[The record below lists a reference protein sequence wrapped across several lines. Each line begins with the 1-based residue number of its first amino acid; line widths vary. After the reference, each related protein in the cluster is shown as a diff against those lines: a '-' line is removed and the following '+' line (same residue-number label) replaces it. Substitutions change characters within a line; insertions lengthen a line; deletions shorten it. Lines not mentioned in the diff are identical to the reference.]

1 VKKRAFI
8 LIALSILVVAGM
20 ATSNVRPVH
29 AAPVYAVNL
38 DANSSSLTDFT
49 VEASASDVHTFR
61 VGAVINASSANP
73 LLNVQGWQF
82 QIDYNASAF
91 VPRADPDPAATPG
104 NPSGLYVDGAANT
117 VLFGAN
123 PNIVNNAGVIE
134 NWNGLIAA
142 GTAFPAI
149 TISTSGSAGSILVGA
164 SILAGGSQV
173 RITGPNL
180 LANVGFELINK
191 PGTAQSFKISSVL
204 FVDNAANP
212 IPGVSA
218 GSGADETV
226 TNDPPHARFTARP
239 ASTLGPLAYSFDA
252 TTSFDDDSI
261 PATGYSWD
269 FGDNNQTVSSVPVLT
284 HVFPAIGIYN
294 VTLRVVDSL
303 GATGSA
309 RDSLG
314 GVVVNLQ
321 PSHIYISLNVVPS
334 YPDFTITANPKS
346 IGYAPGS
353 TSTSTIAFSSING
366 LSGDITL
373 TAVATPS
380 VANGPQLSFNP
391 TGLTLKSYGSNSSIL
406 SAAFA
411 ANSPILGYNVTVTA
425 TMGSISHSATLTLIP
440 GTIRVQPALVTGVNT
455 GATFTVKVAASAA
468 GLYGWQFTLNYD
480 PSILSTTP
488 RSLTLGSFWQSA
500 FRTNQGTAIVH
511 LNQTAGTL
519 LVVFTLIGENIPTFS
534 GNDTLVSVLFTANSN
549 GLSSLNLS
557 DVIFIDAHARGIPI
571 SLQRD
576 GTFDNRIVH
585 DVAITSVV
593 ALPATVKLGDTVTIT
608 VGVKNKGLDPETVTV
623 SLSAGGASIGQQQV
637 SLNPG
642 DSTTLTFHWNTTGIT
657 PGTVTIKAMAAISTG
672 GNTSDNTL
680 STTVTVNAPPVV
692 QPTSSVPYVLYGG
705 VGAAVAAILAV
716 VTLLFLRRR
725 RTSAATL

>member
-8 LIALSILVVAGM
+8 LIALSILVVAGI
-20 ATSNVRPVH
+20 ATSNVRPAH
-29 AAPVYAVNL
+29 AAVPAYVVNL
-38 DANSSSLTDFT
+38 DASSTALTDFG
-49 VEASASDVHTFR
+49 VEPSATNVKTFR
-61 VGAVINASSANP
+61 VGAVINTTSSNP
-73 LLNVQGWQF
+73 LTNVQGWQF
-82 QIDYNASAF
+82 EIDYNATAF
-91 VPRADPDPAATPG
+91 VAQADPNPAATPG
-104 NPSGLYVDGAANT
+104 NTLGLYPDGADNI
-117 VLFGAN
+117 VRFGAN
-123 PNIVNNAGVIE
+123 PNLVGPGGVSE
-134 NWNGLIAA
+134 NWNALLAA
-142 GTAFPAI
+142 GGAFTVITPSPRGPG
-149 TISTSGSAGSILVGA
+149 TISVAYAILGM
-164 SILAGGSQV
+164 STQV
-173 RITGPNL
+173 TINGPNL
-180 LANVGFELINK
+180 LANVAFEMINR
-191 PGTAQSFKISSVL
+191 PSTLQNFKITNVIFTSPLSTL
-204 FVDNAANP
+204 P
-212 IPGVSA
+212 VSA
-218 GSGADETV
+218 GAGADEMV

-239 ASTLGPLAYSFDA
+239 ASPLGPLAYSFDA

-557 DVIFIDAHARGIPI
+557 DVIFIDIHTKAIPV
-571 SLQRD
+571 LQQRD

-680 STTVTVNAPPVV
+680 STTVTVNGQPVV

-716 VTLLFLRRR
+716 VTLLVLRRR
-725 RTSAATL
+725 RISAATL